1 MSKNDLAYIAH
12 IIKCI
17 RKILKFIKDF
27 DKKEFAKN
35 ELLQDAVIRNIEVIG
50 EASKK
55 ISSDFK
61 KEYSEIPWKEIA
73 GMRDKLIHDYLGVDI
88 EVIWKTIEL
97 DLPFLQKELRK
108 IKYNINLKA
117 GL

>member
-1 MSKNDLAYIAH
+1 MHKNDLAYTDH

-17 RKILKFIKDF
+17 KKIRKFVKSI

-35 ELLQDAVIRNIEVIG
+35 ELIQDAIIRNFEVIG

-55 ISSDFK
+55 ISPDLK
-61 KEYSEIPWKEIA
+61 KFYYDIPWKEIS

-88 EVIWKTIEL
+88 EVIWKTIEH
-97 DLPFLQKELRK
+97 DLPILQKELKK
-108 IKYNINLKA
+108 IKH
-117 GL
+117 